1 MEIAVARMPVLLLV
15 SKTKTSRTYTQEEEC
30 SPGPGFPGLE
40 CVVTVVTIE
49 NSKKPVNPIK

>member
-30 SPGPGFPGLE
+30 SPGLGFPGLE
-40 CVVTVVTIE
+40 CVVTIE
-49 NSKKPVNPIK
+49 SSKKPVNPIK